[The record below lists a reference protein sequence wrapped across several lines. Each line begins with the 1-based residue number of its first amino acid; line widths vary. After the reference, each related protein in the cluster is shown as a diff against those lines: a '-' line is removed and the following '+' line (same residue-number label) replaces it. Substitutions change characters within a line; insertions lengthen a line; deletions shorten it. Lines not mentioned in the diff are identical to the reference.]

1 MRIKKLETDADNDN
15 GVPIEMRNKLR
26 IALNTGDDLRRQLVT
41 AQEDLRALRHQ
52 LAVVLAN
59 DANDDTG
66 TVHGGH
72 LDEDEEK
79 ELLDENERLKQAM
92 SKARLEVKRRDLQL
106 ADLAAEKEKVELHL
120 QAIKAGGSRRR
131 QAQSNPLFSPCDK
144 RCEKLKEEAARLSRL
159 NDDLQEQLE
168 QYAETAEKAKAET
181 VAAAL
186 KPVGG
191 DPTSDDIGCSR
202 CREFSDAELSRLK
215 KGSIAN
221 LGALEVATTVRATKG
236 M

>member
-15 GVPIEMRNKLR
+15 GIPTEMRTKLR

-52 LAVVLAN
+52 LSVVLAN

-72 LDEDEEK
+72 LDEDVEK
-79 ELLDENERLKQAM
+79 SFWMKTAIEAGHVKSSTGGEATRSA
-92 SKARLEVKRRDLQL
+92 ARGS
-106 ADLAAEKEKVELHL
+106 AAEKEKVELHL
-120 QAIKAGGSRRR
+120 QAIKAGGRRR
-131 QAQSNPLFSPCDK
+131 QAQRIPFSPCK
-144 RCEKLKEEAARLSRL
+144 RCEELKEEAARLRRL

-168 QYAETAEKAKAET
+168 QYTDGRKGKGRT

-186 KPVGG
+186 NRWGAIPRAMTLL
-191 DPTSDDIGCSR
+191 PR
-202 CREFSDAELSRLK
+202 CREFSEAELSRLK
-215 KGSIAN
+215 RFNRKSRRTRSGNDCACD
-221 LGALEVATTVRATKG
+221 
-236 M
+236 